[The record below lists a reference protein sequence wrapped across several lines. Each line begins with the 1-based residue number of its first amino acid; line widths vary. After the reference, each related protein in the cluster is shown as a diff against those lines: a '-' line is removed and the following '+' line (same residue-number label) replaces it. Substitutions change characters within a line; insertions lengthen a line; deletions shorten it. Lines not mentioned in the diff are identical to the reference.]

1 MSDDDFTT
9 NNWVWVPDKDEV
21 FVRGYISEYL
31 ENGMVKVTVKNGAQ
45 EIVQEVDHKH
55 LENCNP
61 PKFNKCNDMAEL
73 THLNEPSVIYN
84 LFLRYNDDMIYTY
97 SGLFLVA
104 INPYKKLPIY
114 EPAVLSKFHVALLD
128 ERLPPHIFAIAE
140 NTYRN
145 LVANKKDQ
153 SILVTG
159 ESGAGKTENTKKIIQ
174 YLSSIS
180 TSADHHNIHEKILR
194 ANPILEAFGNAKTI
208 KNNNS
213 SRFGKFIKIF
223 FEGLGLI
230 CGATIEYYLLEKS
243 RVLHQLK
250 DERNYHAF
258 YQFLKG
264 MDEKELQEK
273 YHLTPEILDYKYL
286 NMSTGSVPQM
296 DDTREF
302 RLLREAFEIM
312 EFSEMEVESIFTC
325 LAVIL
330 HLGNVDFLSWNSEQ
344 ANFSSESR
352 IDLIANM
359 LGISDDELSKSLL
372 RPKVKAGREFVQKLQ
387 RASEVKN
394 TLDAFAKHLY
404 EKIFQFIIS
413 RINKSLLAEETT
425 GENFIGVLDIAGFEI
440 FEINSFE
447 QLCINYTNE
456 KLQQFFNHHSFILE
470 QSEYLREDIQWE
482 FIDFGL
488 DLQPTIDLIETKR
501 PMGVLEIL
509 NEQCI
514 LPKASEKTFIDKLLE
529 TWGNGESKTFRPNKV
544 RSGFIINHYA
554 GPVEYNID
562 NWLLKNTDPV
572 SNNIL
577 QLLQESSN
585 QFIGQLFSNDEHL
598 ARVPGKTPKFKTVS
612 QKHKEQLSFL
622 MLQLEST
629 EPHFVRCILPNLSK
643 RPNKFDKELVLH
655 QLRCNGVLEGIRIAR
670 AGYPNKMTF
679 EEFFNRYSILNSSE
693 VVFTKNMKTN
703 SEIILKHIQLDPEL
717 YKIGITKL
725 FFKNGILG
733 NLEELRD
740 AGLKNAFTLFQTM
753 VRGQHARK
761 RIEKQI
767 AIIRA
772 SQVLARSFDKLD
784 HLVNKG
790 ESPWLKLFLGL
801 KPMLEESV
809 KVLDSNE
816 MNESLKKLNGKLKET
831 ENAKVAIMTEN
842 DSLKERLANLEDEII
857 KSNAQMSEKSD
868 KLLVLE
874 REHSSQSAKV
884 DEVTRQLTEIKEVN
898 AKLGKDKADLTSKLD
913 ESRANIEKFEEQLE
927 KLTLDLEQN
936 KLASEKLQQELT
948 ELINAKEENER
959 AQSKIAELEKS
970 AESLKAAVAEKNNVS
985 QSMIDELHLKLKD
998 FEVISSAYDISK
1010 RATAELEA
1018 KVAGTTKELDD
1029 LKINSVDLEEKH
1041 SIVSKKLEESQK
1053 QVDQYKS
1060 VHDEHLTQISDLASK
1075 NSNHEQKAKQLADVI
1090 ELLKADFEKK
1100 TERLLDDNSS
1110 ELTKLRDQLVKA
1122 NEKVEYLEGEL
1133 REKKSGYIDLSK
1145 RYLELERK
1153 LELLNIQL
1161 EKSKPLENELREEKN
1176 RNVQLLEQIEEERA
1190 ELSQKIKEKASIEK
1204 SLENMKHEIQ
1214 YLSRAKSDYLLQ
1226 ISKLKEEIQSLQ
1238 VKLQDKE
1245 NMPPPESRNDPKT
1258 MEEFANL
1265 RLKLNESNAV
1275 ARREKFENQK
1285 LSQEVSLL
1293 RKKVDENFESPLKR
1307 SELRRSLAYGEDL
1320 KILQVNES
1328 KFAVE
1333 IKNLTSR
1340 LKQEEANVSRA
1351 ENYAIE
1357 LQKKLN
1363 KLQMSRGIN
1372 GFTDYEAKFKVAE
1385 QQIADLEKKL
1395 GNVLDVSSSRDS
1407 STEVI
1412 TRSSSIGTINPYTG
1426 SGDFAKIYKDI
1437 TKTLKVTREELNVSK
1452 GEVLRLK
1459 ALLRD
1464 SEDELYDLKKSN
1476 VKTSIGDYER
1486 ELARVNVNNDA
1497 LTKKQEELQNS
1508 AKKYRDRSEEY
1519 YAKLELA
1526 ESAVSISKRHEQ
1538 QSRKE
1543 LEEKTTELML
1553 VKEEIRA
1560 SEKVIKQLRLDK
1572 NSLDGKLAELH
1583 HKSEQLSNQLKSSE
1597 EQLRYLNDNYSERK
1611 NTIHE
1616 YKEEI
1621 RVLHEDLK
1629 FKLEKETE
1637 IIKENKRLKIENDE
1651 LARVRDEVLSEN
1663 SEINGENERL
1673 MKHNDDLKSEVEL
1686 LKNTKQVNE
1695 RKLEQNNKQIE
1706 LLKELIEENGRQI
1719 ETISLLN
1726 ANLERSKNEL
1736 ENKLADVEDQLKE
1749 SNMNLTLVRGHNE
1762 TVENDKKHLKE
1773 ELDIVREKWD
1783 KSDGQYKSA
1792 RTDNLVTVQENE
1804 TLKNVNKE
1812 LKRKVGELE
1821 EKLYSNEQ
1829 LKYLES
1835 NIAKLNGQV
1844 EILKLEIFE
1853 HESHEQKLA
1862 KEVKSLQYENDI
1874 KSTQMKRYND
1884 ENFNYQNMI
1893 GQYKSKVEFLH
1904 QENSEKDLK
1913 IKAQERELTEIREQ
1927 LLVFQKDSLTK

>member
-31 ENGMVKVTVKNGAQ
+31 ENGLVKVTVKNGAQ
-45 EIVQEVDHKH
+45 EVVKEVDQKV

-61 PKFNKCNDMAEL
+61 SKFNKCNDMAEL

-114 EPAVLSKFHVALLD
+114 ESAVLNKFHVELLD

-180 TSADHHNIHEKILR
+180 TSADHHDIHEKILR

-223 FEGLGLI
+223 FESKGLI
-230 CGATIEYYLLEKS
+230 SGAMIEYYLLEKS

-258 YQFLKG
+258 YQLLKG
-264 MDEKELQEK
+264 MDENDLKEK
-273 YHLTPEILDYKYL
+273 YNLTQNIQDYKYL
-286 NMSTGSVPQM
+286 SMSNGTVPQM

-302 RLLREAFEIM
+302 RVLREAFEIM
-312 EFSEMEVESIFTC
+312 EFTETEVESIFTC
-325 LAVIL
+325 LALIL
-330 HLGNVDFLSWNSEQ
+330 HLGNVDFMSWKSEQ
-344 ANFSSESR
+344 ANFSADSR
-352 IDLIANM
+352 IDLIAKM
-359 LGISDDELSKSLL
+359 LGVDEDKLSRNLL

-387 RASEVKN
+387 RAADVKN
-394 TLDAFAKHLY
+394 TIDAFAKHLY
-404 EKIFQFIIS
+404 ERIFQFIIS

-440 FEINSFE
+440 FDINSFE

-514 LPKASEKTFIDKLLE
+514 LPKASEETFMNKLLE

-544 RSGFIINHYA
+544 RSGFIIDHYA
-554 GPVEYNID
+554 GLVEYNIE

-577 QLLQESSN
+577 ELLQDSSV
-585 QFIGQLFSNDEHL
+585 QFIRDLISDDDHL
-598 ARVPGKTPKFKTVS
+598 VPKLGKTPKLKTVS
-612 QKHKEQLSFL
+612 QKHKEQLSYL

-703 SEIILKHIQLDPEL
+703 SEIILKHIQLDPEV

-733 NLEELRD
+733 KLEELRD
-740 AGLKNAFTLFQTM
+740 AGLKNAFTSFQSM
-753 VRGQHARK
+753 VRGQLARK

-767 AIIRA
+767 AVIRA
-772 SQVLARSFDKLD
+772 SQVLARNFEKLD
-784 HLVNKG
+784 KLVNKG

-816 MNESLKKLNGKLKET
+816 MNESLKKINGKLKET
-831 ENAKVAIMTEN
+831 ENAKVALKSEN
-842 DSLKERLANLEDEII
+842 DSLKERLTSLEDEII
-857 KSNAQMSEKSD
+857 KANTQVSEKAD
-868 KLLVLE
+868 RLMVLE
-874 REHSSQSAKV
+874 RDQSSKSAKV
-884 DEVTRQLTEIKEVN
+884 EEVSRQLTEIKAVN
-898 AKLGKDKADLTSKLD
+898 EKLGKERAELTSKLEESKSKIEMMD
-913 ESRANIEKFEEQLE
+913 EQFKKLNSELETNKQAADSLQKDIRELKQVKNEHEEAKIKIADLE
-927 KLTLDLEQN
+927 KEATSLR
-936 KLASEKLQQELT
+936 AS
-948 ELINAKEENER
+948 
-959 AQSKIAELEKS
+959 
-970 AESLKAAVAEKNNVS
+970 VAEKSNVS
-985 QSMIDELHLKLKD
+985 QSQIDKLELKLKE
-998 FEVISSAYDISK
+998 FTSISIAYDESRKSVADLQEQHSDISK
-1010 RATAELEA
+1010 
-1018 KVAGTTKELDD
+1018 K
-1029 LKINSVDLEEKH
+1029 LK
-1041 SIVSKKLEESQK
+1041 ESQYETDK
-1053 QVDQYKS
+1053 YKS
-1060 VHDEHLTQISDLASK
+1060 AHEDHLSQIADLNTQKTA
-1075 NSNHEQKAKQLADVI
+1075 HEQKSTELASQI
-1090 ELLKADFEKK
+1090 NQLKADFEKK
-1100 TERLLDDNSS
+1100 IDRLQNESS
-1110 ELTKLRDQLVKA
+1110 ELTKLKAQLTKTI
-1122 NEKVEYLEGEL
+1122 EKVEYLEGEL
-1133 REKKSGYIDLSK
+1133 REKKSGYIDLS
-1145 RYLELERK
+1145 RRHLELERK
-1153 LELLNIQL
+1153 YEVLNVQL
-1161 EKSKPLENELREEKN
+1161 EESKSLEKMLLEEKN
-1176 RNVQLLEQIEEERA
+1176 KNSQLLEQIEGEKSK
-1190 ELSQKIKEKASIEK
+1190 LSQKVKEYASLER
-1204 SLENMKHEIQ
+1204 SLENLKHETQ
-1214 YLSRAKSDYLLQ
+1214 YLSRAKTEYLEQ
-1226 ISKLKEEIQSLQ
+1226 ITKLKEDVLTLQ
-1238 VKLQDKE
+1238 EKLHDKE
-1245 NMPPPESRNDPKT
+1245 NRPPAEYRMDPKT

-1265 RLKLNESNAV
+1265 KLKLNESNAAV
-1275 ARREKFENQK
+1275 RREKFENQK
-1285 LSQEVSLL
+1285 LSQEVNLL
-1293 RKKVDENFESPLKR
+1293 RKKVDDTFESPLKR
-1307 SELRRSLAYGEDL
+1307 SELRRSLACSEDL
-1320 KILQVNES
+1320 KFMQVNES
-1328 KFAVE
+1328 RYAIE
-1333 IKNLTSR
+1333 IKNLTGR
-1340 LKQEEANVSRA
+1340 LQQEEANVSRA

-1372 GFTDYEAKFKVAE
+1372 GFTDYESKFKDA
-1385 QQIADLEKKL
+1385 QHQIADLEKKL
-1395 GNVLDVSSSRDS
+1395 GNALDVSGSSLTPDTVS
-1407 STEVI
+1407 
-1412 TRSSSIGTINPYTG
+1412 RSSSIGTINSYTG

-1459 ALLRD
+1459 SLLRD
-1464 SEDELYDLKKSN
+1464 SEDELYELKKSN
-1476 VKTSIGDYER
+1476 VKTSISDYER
-1486 ELARVNVNNDA
+1486 ELARVNVNNET
-1497 LTKKQEELQNS
+1497 LTKKQEELQQ
-1508 AKKYRDRSEEY
+1508 AVKKYKNRSEEY

-1538 QSRKE
+1538 QYRKE

-1560 SEKVIKQLRLDK
+1560 SEKVIKQLRMDK
-1572 NSLDGKLAELH
+1572 NSLDGQLAEQR
-1583 HKSEQLSNQLKSSE
+1583 HKAEQLTNQIKSSE

-1621 RVLHEDLK
+1621 RTLHQDLK

-1637 IIKENKRLKIENDE
+1637 IIKENKKIKIENEE
-1651 LARVRDEVLSEN
+1651 LSRVKKDVLA
-1663 SEINGENERL
+1663 ENEEVNEENEKL
-1673 MKHNDDLKSEVEL
+1673 LKQNEALTTQVEL

-1695 RKLEQNNKQIE
+1695 RKLEQSNKQIE
-1706 LLKELIEENGRQI
+1706 ALKELIEENGRQI
-1719 ETISLLN
+1719 ERINILN
-1726 ANLERSKNEL
+1726 GNLESTKTRL
-1736 ENKLADVEDQLKE
+1736 ETTLADVEDQLKE
-1749 SNMNLTLVRGHNE
+1749 CNLNLSLVRGHNE
-1762 TVENDKKHLKE
+1762 TLESDKQQLRE
-1773 ELDIVREKWD
+1773 ELEVVRLKWD
-1783 KSDGQYKSA
+1783 TSDGQYKTA
-1792 RTDNLVTVQENE
+1792 RTDNLVIVQENE
-1804 TLKNVNKE
+1804 TLKNVNQE
-1812 LKRKVGELE
+1812 LKKKVGELE

-1829 LKYLES
+1829 LKYLED
-1835 NIAKLNGQV
+1835 NISKLNGEV
-1844 EILKLEIFE
+1844 DKLKQEIFD
-1853 HESHEQKLA
+1853 HESREQTLA
-1862 KEVKSLQYENDI
+1862 KQVKGLEYDNNI
-1874 KSTQMKRYND
+1874 KNTQMKRYND

-1913 IKAQERELTEIREQ
+1913 IKAQERELSEIREK
-1927 LLVFQKDSLTK
+1927 LLVFEKDSLTTHF